1 MKKSILIF
9 SLVFTAFLQSCM
21 EVGPDINFLPDIV
34 NANDTTFMAPV
45 EQAVPR
51 KVLLE
56 EFTGVRCVNCPLGH
70 QRAKDIMATHP
81 NKVYTV
87 GLHTGLF
94 SNPYNQTGLVSL
106 HDFRL
111 PEATAIENLLG
122 AQSYPSG
129 AVDRKLFSTENFV
142 ILNINKWEN
151 YVNSQL
157 TLPTPY
163 KIELATSYDTTSRSL
178 QVTAT
183 TKLTSTSTDTVN
195 ISVMILEN
203 NITDIQLTPQGIDT
217 FYNHQHVL
225 RAMFTPVGGSSF
237 NVPDLNAGR
246 VIVRNFTG
254 VLPAIIN
261 EREVEILVF
270 IHRVGSSSKEILQVE
285 GVKLVF

>member
-1 MKKSILIF
+1 MKRLILIF
-9 SLVFTAFLQSCM
+9 SLVSAALLQSCM
-21 EVGPDINFLPDIV
+21 EVGPDINFLADIV
-34 NANDTTFMAPV
+34 NVNDTTYMAPI
-45 EQAVPR
+45 EQPAPR
-51 KVLLE
+51 KVLIE

-70 QRAKDIMATHP
+70 QRAKDIMAANP
-81 NKVYTV
+81 NRVYTA

-94 SNPYNQTGLVSL
+94 STPYPYNI

-111 PEATAIENLLG
+111 PEANAIENLLG

-129 AVDRKLFSTENFV
+129 AVDRKLFSSENFI

-157 TLPTPY
+157 ALPTPY
-163 KIELATSYDTTSRSL
+163 KIELTTSYDTSTRVL
-178 QVTAT
+178 QVAAT

-195 ISVMILEN
+195 VSVMILEN
-203 NITDIQLTPQGIDT
+203 NITDVQLTPQGIDT

-225 RAMFTPVGGSSF
+225 RAMFTPVGGTGF
-237 NVPDLNAGR
+237 NVPDLSAGR

-254 VLPAIIN
+254 ILPAVVN
-261 EREVEILVF
+261 DREVEILVF

-285 GVKLVF
+285 GKKLVF